1 MDWLPLIVA
10 AVIGIIIGAIFTV
23 IPYRRRG
30 EEFQYRIRDLE
41 SKLKKTDTYLND
53 ARSQGQSLTANLRTT
68 ETNLTDAKGQVALL
82 TDAKNTLDTSVAS
95 LTEEKNTL
103 TANLGEATTKIASL
117 GDEKAALEVA
127 LAGMTAQ
134 SASMRKEYDAKIT
147 TLNADLE
154 GQGAELATLKT
165 NAEATAQTLTA
176 KEAELAEAQTSLEG
190 IKQEMD
196 TLTNLK
202 IDLESKLARARA
214 DVAAEL
220 ALLTS
225 TMIKMKE
232 QALGEANAKIT
243 TLTGELNALKGDHG
257 SSN

>member
-1 MDWLPLIVA
+1 MDWLPLIIA

-41 SKLKKTDTYLND
+41 SKLKKTDTDLND
-53 ARSQGQSLTANLRTT
+53 ARNQGQALTANLRTT
-68 ETNLTDAKGQVALL
+68 EANLTDTRGQVALL
-82 TDAKNTLDTSVAS
+82 TDGKTALESSLAA
-95 LTEEKNTL
+95 LTEEKNAL
-103 TANLGEATTKIASL
+103 TANLGEATARIAALS
-117 GDEKAALEVA
+117 DEKAALEVA

-134 SASMRKEYDAKIT
+134 AASMREEYDTKIT
-147 TLNADLE
+147 TLSADLE
-154 GQGAELATLKT
+154 GRGAELATLKT
-165 NAEATAQTLTA
+165 NAEATAQTLAT
-176 KEAELAEAQTSLEG
+176 KEAELAEAHTSLDG
-190 IKQEMD
+190 IKHELD

-202 IDLESKLARARA
+202 SDLESKLSRARA

-243 TLTGELNALKGDHG
+243 TLTGELNALKGDH
-257 SSN
+257 SDN

>member
-1 MDWLPLIVA
+1 MDWLPLIIA

-41 SKLKKTDTYLND
+41 SKLKKTDTDLND
-53 ARSQGQSLTANLRTT
+53 ARNQGQALTANLRTT
-68 ETNLTDAKGQVALL
+68 EANLTDTRGQVALL
-82 TDAKNTLDTSVAS
+82 TDGKTALESSLAS
-95 LTEEKNTL
+95 LTEEKNAL
-103 TANLGEATTKIASL
+103 TASLAEATARIASL
-117 GDEKAALEVA
+117 SDEKAALEVA

-134 SASMRKEYDAKIT
+134 AASLREEYDTKIT
-147 TLNADLE
+147 TLSADLE
-154 GQGAELATLKT
+154 GRGAELATLKT
-165 NAEATAQTLTA
+165 NAEATAQTLAA
-176 KEAELAEAQTSLEG
+176 KEAELAEAQSSLAG

-202 IDLESKLARARA
+202 SDLESKLSRARA

-243 TLTGELNALKGDHG
+243 TLTGELNALKGDH
-257 SSN
+257 SDN